1 MPRSVHTFKKSSSLS
16 NNSLSSS
23 YNSPSS
29 SNKSNQVSDHKSNHV
44 PMISQSPTMFDSMK
58 QGFGFGLGSS
68 MAHSFFGPKPIIQP
82 KLDVE
87 NSITD
92 KNSCN
97 IFSEHLTRC
106 KMEGFC
112 SDDFVK
118 SLEDNL
124 KKCEYK

>member
-1 MPRSVHTFKKSSSLS
+1 MPRSVHTFKKSSFQS
-16 NNSLSSS
+16 NNSPSQSN
-23 YNSPSS
+23 NSPSL
-29 SNKSNQVSDHKSNHV
+29 SNHV
-44 PMISQSPTMFDSMK
+44 PMIRQSPTMFDSMK

-82 KLDVE
+82 KLDLE

-106 KMEGFC
+106 KIEGFC
-112 SDDFVK
+112 SDDFIK

>member
-1 MPRSVHTFKKSSSLS
+1 MPRSTHTFKKST
-16 NNSLSSS
+16 
-23 YNSPSS
+23 SPSY
-29 SNKSNQVSDHKSNHV
+29 KSNQVTDYKSNQITDYKPTHV

-58 QGFGFGLGSS
+58 QGFGFGVGSS
-68 MAHSFFGPKPIIQP
+68 IAHYFFDYKPIIHQ
-82 KLDVE
+82 KIDLE
-87 NSITD
+87 

-106 KMEGFC
+106 KIECFC
-112 SDDFVK
+112 SDDFIK